1 MIESSGVAL
10 IGPGRRRIQLEEG
23 TRGGTEWW
31 MFTGVLVGLESA
43 MVSRTERVRRQKGS
57 VGLIGGV
64 VEETACSYHAACEY
78 L

>member
-1 MIESSGVAL
+1 
-10 IGPGRRRIQLEEG
+10 
-23 TRGGTEWW
+23 

-57 VGLIGGV
+57 VGLIRGV

>member
-1 MIESSGVAL
+1 
-10 IGPGRRRIQLEEG
+10 
-23 TRGGTEWW
+23 